1 MPEGPEREEARER
14 VAGNAAP
21 GGRLRKRRLDLGDY
35 LILQLIK
42 KIGSLAAVRAGTDRH
57 GRVIERNALVG
68 IDAIF
73 NTACVKGGVRDRETA
88 LSVDGKISLGVCLD
102 LAAVRDV
109 DIAAAPKGLTIG

>member
-1 MPEGPEREEARER
+1 MSMSPPVSDEGD
-14 VAGNAAP
+14 G
-21 GGRLRKRRLDLGDY
+21 
-35 LILQLIK
+35 
-42 KIGSLAAVRAGTDRH
+42 LAAVRAGTDRH